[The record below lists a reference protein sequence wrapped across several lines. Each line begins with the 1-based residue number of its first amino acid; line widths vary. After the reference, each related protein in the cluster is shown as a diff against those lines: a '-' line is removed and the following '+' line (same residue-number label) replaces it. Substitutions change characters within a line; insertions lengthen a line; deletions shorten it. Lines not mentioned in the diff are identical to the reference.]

1 VSFIRTGLREL
12 ALKVKRQRTRMALR
26 HERRLLQKSEIALGR
41 EGTSQAANFPELR
54 NEIVALKK
62 LEQEQKEVALRIAQ
76 IEEGI
81 KRIEADRQQN
91 AQAQQ
96 EAIARLEAD
105 KKPVVQRRD
114 EAKRTADL
122 CERELK
128 AVERRVEQNDETDRQ
143 LLKEVAE
150 LQASTPPPADLDE
163 RLSSIKVRRS
173 RLPDER
179 AELIRARL
187 GSEDACRLAKEK
199 LVAAGAELSVVEK
212 NMERVRSEYEAR
224 DRAFAEKIHA
234 QQQALREARAQHQ
247 TVEERKNPAYLN
259 IGRHLASQRIA
270 PPNAP
275 HLLDDV
281 HRHRSAVDR
290 HLEHKEELAQLSS
303 KIDKQEL
310 RQFYFSVF
318 SILVLLAIILPLVFQ
333 SPKKREW
340 LPQQTET
347 ILSINCEQFERD
359 DLPRRWRK
367 EQPSEWAQVWRGLV
381 GAATASPGLNMPRDV
396 VRITRALTTEQ
407 AGNTREF
414 ILIEAR
420 GDVSR
425 AIRSVEKDHT
435 FKRRN
440 IAGLPIWEQPDL
452 AVARVGPNTL
462 AIGRSAEVDELVR
475 VRLGINSDLKITGQL
490 FDRFQ
495 ALDRESTLRLIS
507 RDPPRLSHV
516 FQPIFT
522 TELLDGPQLLGLAVT
537 LQNPIKAK
545 LLMKLSSAE
554 RAAQFAN
561 NLHKEP
567 QRWLHLQDSDLLL
580 YVQPPEVIRQGTN
593 LELRFIVPENSA
605 RLLLRRI
612 ANLPIAG
619 NVAAQ

>member
-26 HERRLLQKSEIALGR
+26 HEKRLLQRSEIALGR

-81 KRIEADRQQN
+81 KRIESDRERNTQT
-91 AQAQQ
+91 QQ
-96 EAIARLEAD
+96 EAIAKLETE
-105 KKPVVQRRD
+105 KKPVIQRRN
-114 EAKRTADL
+114 EAKATADV

-128 AVERRVEQNDETDRQ
+128 AVVRRVEQNDEADRQ
-143 LLKEVAE
+143 LLKELAE
-150 LQASTPPPADLDE
+150 LQALTPPPPDLDE
-163 RLSSIKVRRS
+163 RLASIKAGRS

-199 LVAAGAELSVVEK
+199 LIAAEAELSVVEK
-212 NMERVRSEYEAR
+212 NIERVHSEFEAR
-224 DRAFAEKIHA
+224 DRALAEKIRA

-281 HRHRSAVDR
+281 HHHRAAVDR
-290 HLEHKEELAQLSS
+290 HLQHKEELALLSS
-303 KIDKQEL
+303 QIDKQQL
-310 RQFYFSVF
+310 RQFYFSVV
-318 SILVLLAIILPLVFQ
+318 SILALLAIILPLVFQ

-367 EQPSEWAQVWRGLV
+367 EQPPEWPQVWRGLV
-381 GAATASPGLNMPRDV
+381 SATTASPDLNLPRDL

-425 AIRSVEKDHT
+425 AIRAVEKDAT
-435 FKRRN
+435 FKRRD
-440 IAGLPIWEQPDL
+440 IAGLPIWERPNL
-452 AVARVGPNTL
+452 AVARVGPDTL
-462 AIGRSAEVDELVR
+462 AVGRSEEVDELVR

-495 ALDRESTLRLIS
+495 ALDRESALRLIS
-507 RDPPRLSHV
+507 RNPPNLSHV

-522 TELLDGPQLLGLAVT
+522 SELLAAPQLLGLALT

-554 RAAQFAN
+554 TAAQFAN
-561 NLHKEP
+561 NLHKEA

-605 RLLLRRI
+605 RLLLRRL
-612 ANLPIAG
+612 ANLPTPG
-619 NVAAQ
+619 KVAAQ